1 MVLNSQHLCFLFV
14 AIDIG
19 ITQRMDFLKQFCL
32 KFIQGI
38 VLESFISIDW
48 GMKIYMT
55 NIRRSQFLAHCGHFV
70 LK

>member
-38 VLESFISIDW
+38 VLEIF
-48 GMKIYMT
+48 Y
-55 NIRRSQFLAHCGHFV
+55 QH
-70 LK
+70 